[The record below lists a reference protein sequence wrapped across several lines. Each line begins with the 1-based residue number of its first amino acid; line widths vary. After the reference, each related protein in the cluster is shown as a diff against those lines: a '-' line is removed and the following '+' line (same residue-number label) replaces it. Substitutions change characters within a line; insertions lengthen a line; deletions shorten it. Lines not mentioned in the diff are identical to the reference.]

1 MTIIWILGG
10 SLLIVIGAVCVIGAI
25 LPRDHVASASIVLP
39 MSAEDVE
46 RVIRRVR
53 DIPSWRS
60 SVNKVDVVEGPDDAP
75 ARWIEHSGRD
85 ALTLSLLRTE
95 PARLI
100 ETRIDD
106 KGMPFGGTWTF
117 ELSPA
122 APTQLAP
129 NRTTVRITERGFIKP
144 PPFRFI
150 ARFFMGYHGSIK
162 SYLTDLG
169 NEYGATGGISITIE
183 E

>member
-25 LPRDHVASASIVLP
+25 LPRDHVATASIVVP
-39 MSAEDVE
+39 MTTEDVE
-46 RVIRRVR
+46 RVIRHVR
-53 DIPSWRS
+53 DIPSWRR
-60 SVNKVDVVEGPDDAP
+60 SVNKIDVLDGAEDAP
-75 ARWIEHSGRD
+75 TKWIEHSGRD
-85 ALTLSLLRTE
+85 ALTLALVRTE

-106 KGMPFGGTWTF
+106 KGLPFGGTWTI

-122 APTQLAP
+122 APTHLAP

-169 NEYGATGGISITIE
+169 NQCGAANGISITIE
-183 E
+183 R